1 MMETVLGW
9 VSSYGYVAIF
19 SLLVLGIIGLPIP
32 DETLL
37 LFVGYL
43 IHRGQLRLLPSLAS
57 AFLGSLCG
65 ITLSYAVGRTFGL
78 YLVRKYGRYFHIT
91 DERMERVHRWFGQM
105 GRWALTFGY
114 YVPGVRHL
122 TAYVAGASRLELP
135 VFALFA
141 YSGGLLWSASFIS
154 LGYFLGQRW
163 SHVGEGLQLRLAAT
177 ALALASIFAYVRFR
191 RRRPAS
197 PEPPKGEAGAPRRDA

>member
-1 MMETVLGW
+1 MQW
-9 VSSYGYVAIF
+9 IAHYGYVAIF

-43 IHRGQLRLLPSLAS
+43 IYKGQLRAIPSLAS

-78 YLVRKYGRYFHIT
+78 
-91 DERMERVHRWFGQM
+91 
-105 GRWALTFGY
+105 TFGY

-122 TAYVAGASRLELP
+122 TAYVAGASKLELP

-141 YSGGLLWSASFIS
+141 YSGGLLWAGTFIG
-154 LGYFLGQRW
+154 LGYGLGQRW
-163 SHVGEGLQLRLAAT
+163 SKVGLGQLHLAMT
-177 ALALASIFAYVRFR
+177 AAVVLVLFFLYIRYR
-191 RRRPAS
+191 RRGSA
-197 PEPPKGEAGAPRRDA
+197 

>member
-1 MMETVLGW
+1 METVLQW
-9 VSSYGYVAIF
+9 VAHYGYVAIF

-32 DETLL
+32 DETML

-43 IHRGQLRLLPSLAS
+43 IYRGQLRLLPSLLS

-65 ITLSYAVGRTFGL
+65 ITLSYAIGRTFGL
-78 YLVRKYGRYFHIT
+78 YLVKTYGRYVHVT
-91 DERMERVHRWFGQM
+91 DARMDQVHRWFRQM
-105 GRWALTFGY
+105 GRWSLTFGY

-141 YSGGLLWSASFIS
+141 YSGALVWSSTFIG
-154 LGYFLGQRW
+154 LGYALGQRW
-163 SHVGEGLQLRLAAT
+163 SHVGLGLQQH
-177 ALALASIFAYVRFR
+177 LALTAVVALVLIFAYMRFR
-191 RRRPAS
+191 RRESA
-197 PEPPKGEAGAPRRDA
+197 

>member
-1 MMETVLGW
+1 MMETALQW
-9 VSSYGYVAIF
+9 VAHYGYVAIF

-43 IHRGQLRLLPSLAS
+43 IYRGQLRPIPSLIS

-78 YLVRKYGRYFHIT
+78 YVVKTYGHYFHVT
-91 DERMERVHRWFGQM
+91 DERMERVHRWFRQM

-122 TAYVAGASRLELP
+122 TAYVAGASKLELP

-141 YSGGLLWSASFIS
+141 YSGGLVWSASFIG
-154 LGYFLGQRW
+154 LGYALGQRW
-163 SHVGEGLQLRLAAT
+163 SHVGVGLQLH
-177 ALALASIFAYVRFR
+177 LALTAAVALILIFVYIRFR
-191 RRRPAS
+191 RRESA
-197 PEPPKGEAGAPRRDA
+197 

>member
-1 MMETVLGW
+1 MPQQVIETVLGW
-9 VSSYGYVAIF
+9 VAHYGYVAIF

-43 IHRGQLRLLPSLAS
+43 IFRGDLRPVPSLLS
-57 AFLGSLCG
+57 AVLGSLCG

-78 YLVRKYGRYFHIT
+78 YLIRRYGRYVHIT
-91 DERMERVHRWFGQM
+91 DRRMEQVLSWFHSL

-135 VFALFA
+135 IFALFA
-141 YSGGLLWSASFIS
+141 YSGGIVWSASFIG
-154 LGYFLGQRW
+154 LGYALGQRW
-163 SHVGEGLQLRLAAT
+163 SQIGEGIQLRVALT
-177 ALALASIFAYVRFR
+177 AGVAFVLVIVYLRYR
-191 RRRPAS
+191 RRES
-197 PEPPKGEAGAPRRDA
+197 S

>member
-1 MMETVLGW
+1 MQW
-9 VSSYGYVAIF
+9 VAQYGYVAIF

-43 IHRGQLRLLPSLAS
+43 IYKGQLRPIPSLAS

-78 YLVRKYGRYFHIT
+78 YVIRKYGRYVRVT
-91 DERMERVHRWFGQM
+91 DERMKRVHRWFQQM

-122 TAYVAGASRLELP
+122 TAYVAGASKLELP

-141 YSGGLLWSASFIS
+141 YSGGLLWSGTFIG
-154 LGYFLGQRW
+154 LGYALGQRW
-163 SHVGEGLQLRLAAT
+163 SHVGLGQLH
-177 ALALASIFAYVRFR
+177 LALTAAVALILIFAYIWYR
-191 RRRPAS
+191 RRGSA
-197 PEPPKGEAGAPRRDA
+197 

>member
-1 MMETVLGW
+1 MSRKLLEPLMETVLGW
-9 VSSYGYVAIF
+9 VAHYGYAAIF

-43 IHRGQLRLLPSLAS
+43 IYRGQLRLFPSLAS
-57 AFLGSLCG
+57 AVLGSLCG

-78 YLVRKYGRYFHIT
+78 YLVRRYGRYVHIT
-91 DERMERVHRWFGQM
+91 DKRMEQVQNWFHHL
-105 GRWALTFGY
+105 GRWTLTFGY

-135 VFALFA
+135 IFALFA
-141 YSGGLLWSASFIS
+141 YSGGLVWSTSFIA
-154 LGYFLGQRW
+154 LGYTLGQRW
-163 SHVGEGLQLRLAAT
+163 SQLGEGLQVHIALIAAVVFVV
-177 ALALASIFAYVRFR
+177 AFAYVSYR
-191 RRRPAS
+191 RRRS
-197 PEPPKGEAGAPRRDA
+197 S